1 MIQHVLKE
9 VGGIGMYGVVSVC
22 LFFVIFA
29 GTLFWAFGLKKSFL
43 SSMSALPLEDEEAV
57 SRKRGCG
64 GTEKIAEEVQQR
76 PPPHAGGY
84 DLRS

>member
-43 SSMSALPLEDEEAV
+43 SSMSALPLEDEDTV
-57 SRKRGCG
+57 PRRRGCG
-64 GTEKIAEEVQQR
+64 ETQKSTEDVQQR
-76 PPPHAGGY
+76 PPPHAGG
-84 DLRS
+84 L